1 MTMIGTFDTIQDYTL
16 AIDSKIAELLQ
27 NNDNV
32 SWWKDKLKTAKKMM
46 KQAQNDL
53 RTKPNIDLGGPSG
66 GCTHNGYKHDI
77 EWAKKEIERCESNI
91 ARLTKQEPDS
101 KQQSKVEF

>member
-1 MTMIGTFDTIQDYTL
+1 MTGTFDAIQDYTT
-16 AIDSKIAELLQ
+16 AIDSMIAELLQ

-32 SWWKDKLKTAKKMM
+32 SWWKNKLKTAKRLL

-77 EWAKKEIERCESNI
+77 EQAKEEIDRCESNI
-91 ARLTKQEPDS
+91 ARLTKQETDS
-101 KQQSKVEF
+101 KQQGKVVF